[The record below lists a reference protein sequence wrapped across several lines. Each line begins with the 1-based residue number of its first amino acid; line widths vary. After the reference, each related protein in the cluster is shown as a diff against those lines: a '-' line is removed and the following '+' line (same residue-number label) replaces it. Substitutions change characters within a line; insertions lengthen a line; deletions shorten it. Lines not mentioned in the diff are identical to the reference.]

1 MLGRF
6 DEARDLLAA
15 FRARAE
21 ELGHGFWAAASAQ
34 HASRIERLAG
44 NLEAAEREIRHGRE
58 RWEAAGERGYL
69 STFAGDLARTL
80 AELGR
85 LEEAEEWVG
94 RSAEL
99 GASDDVAT
107 QVLWRQAQ
115 ATVHARRGEPAEA
128 EQLARAAV
136 SFIGGTDDAIFQPEA
151 WATLG
156 EVLSL
161 GRKTD
166 EALEA
171 LEALEEALGRY
182 ERKGNVVMARR
193 MRQRLTEF
201 RT

>member
-1 MLGRF
+1 
-6 DEARDLLAA
+6 
-15 FRARAE
+15 
-21 ELGHGFWAAASAQ
+21 
-34 HASRIERLAG
+34 
-44 NLEAAEREIRHGRE
+44 
-58 RWEAAGERGYL
+58 
-69 STFAGDLARTL
+69 
-80 AELGR
+80 
-85 LEEAEEWVG
+85 
-94 RSAEL
+94 
-99 GASDDVAT
+99 
-107 QVLWRQAQ
+107 
-115 ATVHARRGEPAEA
+115 VHARRGEPAEA

-136 SFIGGTDDAIFQPEA
+136 SFIGGTDDAIFEPEA

-171 LEALEEALGRY
+171 LEALEEGLGRY